1 MAEAKQIR
9 QARFCNRTDS
19 LLNWTTHNPVLL
31 DGELGIIQNGINEQ
45 TVLLVGDGE
54 TDVGTMLENYADY
67 NNNIIFCGQGA
78 QYDLP
83 PAGIDLG
90 GVKKGDETET
100 GIKVDNGIVSNLL
113 VDDYDM
119 EEDCYIINK
128 IHVRH
133 LIADREEEVPVFESS
148 TITLRYLDPEGVEEP
163 EPLPDDDYAGI
174 TILRTKELEDG
185 TLISTQ
191 VVVDNKEQLYVSRD
205 EELRP
210 VLTMENLSSVGKP
223 SLIEVDKDTNL
234 AKLTD
239 VQSLT
244 FTSPYLSQTTTDPDT
259 GEEIIIEGSV
269 LYDGLSPVTLDLTPA
284 SFMLNGQEM
293 EYDPTQ
299 NAYSIWL
306 DGGLNQE
313 NLDKLNSID
322 AVVEGFDALKTE
334 LQADFAEL
342 EEHVNETDAS
352 IAERIEQ
359 KLEINDVEVSG
370 TGIITVSRDD
380 GTAFFSVEHDTCT
393 VERDTDQPEVIQ
405 KNEPYTFITGIE
417 VDEYGHIKKIR
428 TRQYKFI

>member
-9 QARFCNRTDS
+9 KARFCNRTDS

-45 TVLLVGDGE
+45 TVLLVGDG
-54 TDVGTMLENYADY
+54 TTAVGTMLESYSDY

-90 GVKKGDETET
+90 GVKQGDETET
-100 GIKVDNGIVSNLL
+100 GIDITDGIVSNLL

-128 IHVRH
+128 VHVRH
-133 LIADREEEVPVFESS
+133 LIADREEEVPVFESA
-148 TITLRYLDPEGVEEP
+148 TITLRYLDPEGVEQP
-163 EPLPDDDYAGI
+163 EPLQDGDYAGI
-174 TILRTKELEDG
+174 TVMRTKELEDG

-191 VVVDNKEQLYVSRD
+191 IVVDNKEQLYVSRD

-210 VLTMENLSSVGKP
+210 VLIMEELSPIGKP
-223 SLIEVDKDTNL
+223 SLLEIDEETNL
-234 AKLTD
+234 ARLTD
-239 VQSLT
+239 VQTLT
-244 FTSPYLSQTTTDPDT
+244 FTSPYLSQSKVDPDT
-259 GEEIIIEGSV
+259 GEEIVTEGSV
-269 LYDGLSPVTLDLTPA
+269 VYNGLEPVTLDLTPA

-293 EYDPTQ
+293 EYDPTE

-322 AVVEGFDALKTE
+322 TVVAGFDALKNE

-342 EEHVNETDAS
+342 EEHVNATDAAIDAK
-352 IAERIEQ
+352 IAK
-359 KLEINDVEVSG
+359 KLESEDIEIKG
-370 TGIITVSRDD
+370 TGVIKVSRDD
-380 GTAFFSVEHDTCT
+380 GTTLFSVEHNKLT
-393 VERDTDQPEVIQ
+393 VEKDTDQPEVIQ

-417 VDEYGHIKKIR
+417 VDEYGHVTKIQ
-428 TRQYKFI
+428 TRQYKFL